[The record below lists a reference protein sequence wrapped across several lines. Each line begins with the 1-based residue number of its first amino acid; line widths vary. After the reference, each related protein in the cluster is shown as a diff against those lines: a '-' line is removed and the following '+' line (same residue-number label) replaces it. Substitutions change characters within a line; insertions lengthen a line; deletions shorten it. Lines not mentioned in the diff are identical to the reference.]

1 MMPRTSANFWK
12 LNLNDRLRLFIWKA
26 AWNLFPT
33 MEWLNAIFSSLD
45 SVAVCPL
52 CKGGEDSIQHLFF
65 KCIFARVIW
74 RHSFW
79 PIDSLSFNFTNM
91 LDWIKVI
98 ISPGATLKIPKEDH
112 YRFQI
117 LAVVACDFLWSS
129 RNKAYHENLS
139 FDALNLSRKIIKV
152 SLKHMV
158 AWKNISIPLEEECMP
173 PPLQWFKINFD
184 TAIRDNFSAQAA
196 VCQDHLGHI
205 IKMDTKISSQCL
217 PNMGEA
223 LTANL
228 AVSLAVSL
236 NIQRFILEGDSQIVI
251 LALQQPEIA
260 QDWRIS
266 STIHQTINSIP
277 TDSFWT
283 EWKVNR
289 SANFYAHYVAYWAA
303 ANVTASSIPT

>member
-152 SLKHMV
+152 SLSIWWLGRIFPFQLK
-158 AWKNISIPLEEECMP
+158 KNGCHLRRSGSKSILIQQYE
-173 PPLQWFKINFD
+173 
-184 TAIRDNFSAQAA
+184 
-196 VCQDHLGHI
+196 I
-205 IKMDTKISSQCL
+205 IFRLKLLCVGIIWDISSKWTPRL
-217 PNMGEA
+217 APN
-223 LTANL
+223 
-228 AVSLAVSL
+228 VY
-236 NIQRFILEGDSQIVI
+236 QIWEK
-251 LALQQPEIA
+251 L
-260 QDWRIS
+260 
-266 STIHQTINSIP
+266 
-277 TDSFWT
+277 
-283 EWKVNR
+283 
-289 SANFYAHYVAYWAA
+289 
-303 ANVTASSIPT
+303 